1 MNPQESTLY
10 RYAELLAS
18 CTRARL
24 TGTRGAD
31 EIFTLQVMDCIPSLE
46 FLPENGRVIDVGSGG
61 GLPGIVWA
69 VYRPDLSVTLLDS
82 INKKCVAVREIID
95 ALNITNVEVVCSR
108 SEDYARTHRESFD
121 IAGARA
127 LSSAGV
133 TAELLSPLVVK
144 GGRVLTFKG
153 EKVNDEISIVGKNW
167 KKLGFSEPSL
177 HFYGGDNSSK
187 CIVTWEKVKNCPA
200 MFPRRTG
207 LAGTKFFWE

>member
-1 MNPQESTLY
+1 MNPQKSILY
-10 RYAELLAS
+10 KYAELLAS

-31 EIFTLQVMDCIPSLE
+31 DIYSLQVEDCLPSLE
-46 FLPENGRVIDVGSGG
+46 FLPPSGNVIDVGSGG

-69 VYRPDLSVTLLDS
+69 VYRPDLNVTLLDS
-82 INKKCVAVREIID
+82 VNKKCIAVREIID
-95 ALNITNVEVVCSR
+95 ALEIPNVEVICAR
-108 SEDYARTHRESFD
+108 SEDYAKSHRESFD

-133 TAELLSPLVVK
+133 TAELLSPLVK
-144 GGRVLTFKG
+144 TGGRVLTFKG
-153 EKVNDEISIVGKNW
+153 EKVHDELSEVAGKW
-167 KKLGFSEPSL
+167 GILGLSEPSL
-177 HFYGGDNSSK
+177 KYYGGEGSSR
-187 CIVTWEKVKNCPA
+187 CIVTWEKIKKCPA